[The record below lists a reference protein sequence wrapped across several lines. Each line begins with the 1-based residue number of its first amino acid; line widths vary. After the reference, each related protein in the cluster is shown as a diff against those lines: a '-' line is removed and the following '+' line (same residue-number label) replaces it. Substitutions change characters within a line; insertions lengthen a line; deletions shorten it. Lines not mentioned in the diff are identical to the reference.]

1 MIEKN
6 INQSD
11 KKFTTNKTFLI
22 TGGTGSFGETIVKF
36 LLKMNVHEIRVL
48 SRDEKKQDDLR
59 NKLSSNKVKFYI
71 GDVRDKDSLSSAF
84 KNVDYVFHAA
94 ALKQV
99 PSCEFFPLEA
109 IKTNV
114 YGTENVA
121 NACLKNN
128 VKKMILLSTDKAVY
142 PVNSMGMT
150 KALAEKIIISK
161 SSTLE
166 TNNTILCSTRYGNVM
181 GTRGSVIPL
190 FIDQIKSRKNITLTD
205 PKMTRFIMSLND
217 SVGLV
222 MHAFESAKSSEIYVK
237 KTYSAK
243 VLDIATTLKDI
254 FNSSV
259 KIKTI
264 GTRHGEKKFETLVS
278 KEEFLRT
285 VDKKN
290 YYLIKPDLRNL
301 NYNKYFSEG
310 EVNLKKIE
318 GYSSDNTKLLN
329 TKDLKRILLQ
339 QDFIKKE
346 LKSK

>member
-1 MIEKN
+1 MQKKSKKN
-6 INQSD
+6 
-11 KKFTTNKTFLI
+11 FLLNKIFLI
-22 TGGTGSFGETIVKF
+22 TGGTGSFGETIVKY
-36 LLKMNVHEIRVL
+36 LLKHNVKEIRVL

-59 NKLSSNKVKFYI
+59 NKLSSQKVKFYI
-71 GDVRDKDSLSSAF
+71 GDVRDKYSISYAF

-121 NACLKNN
+121 NACIKNN

-150 KALAEKIIISK
+150 KALAEKIILSK
-161 SSTLE
+161 SMNLE
-166 TNNTILCSTRYGNVM
+166 NSNTILSATRYGNVM

-190 FIDQIKSRKNITLTD
+190 FIDQIKNKKNITVTD

-217 SVGLV
+217 SVDLV
-222 MHAFESAKSSEIYVK
+222 MHAFKNSKSSEIFVK
-237 KTYSAK
+237 KTDSSK
-243 VLDIATTLKDI
+243 IIDIAQALIDI

-259 KIKTI
+259 KIDII
-264 GTRHGEKKFETLVS
+264 GTRHGEKRNETLVS
-278 KEEFLRT
+278 KEEKLRSSE
-285 VDKKN
+285 N
-290 YYLIKPDLRNL
+290 SNFFLIKPDNRDL

-310 EVNLKKIE
+310 DINLKKFSD
-318 GYSSDNTKLLN
+318 YNSDNTELLN
-329 TKDLKRILLQ
+329 LNQLKKILLK
-339 QDFIKKE
+339 QDFIKNE
-346 LKSK
+346 LKN